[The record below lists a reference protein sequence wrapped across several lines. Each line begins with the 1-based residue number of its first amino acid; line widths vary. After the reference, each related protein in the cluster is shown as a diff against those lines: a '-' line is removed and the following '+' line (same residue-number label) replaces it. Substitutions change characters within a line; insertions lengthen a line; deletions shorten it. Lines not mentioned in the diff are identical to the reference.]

1 MEDSGTNDGKKGNSM
16 TTTDL
21 IRNSALF
28 LRAIEGVPL
37 LLLAAIFLAITVYIR
52 HEPLI

>member
-1 MEDSGTNDGKKGNSM
+1 M
-16 TTTDL
+16 TTTDF

-28 LRAIEGVPL
+28 LRAVEGVPL
-37 LLLAAIFLAITVYIR
+37 LVLAAVFLAIAVYIR